1 MSTAPAPKA
10 CEGSGSLL
18 ADYDTTF
25 AMGADMFEKILV
37 PLDGSPIAQGIL
49 PCVKT
54 LARGFRSRIIL
65 FHTAEAPVEPRGRRQ
80 KKYAQETL
88 DRIRSLAE
96 EYLAGVAKELRR
108 ERFKVEAKVGL
119 GGVAHS
125 ITDFAEAE
133 KVDLIAMSTH
143 GRAGLA
149 RWMLGSAPDRVLRHT
164 EQPVLLVRP
173 AGETPVE
180 QKRYPLRKV
189 IVPLDGS
196 RAAQAVL
203 PYAQEL
209 AKTLKLEV
217 VLIQVIGAETTVQF
231 SPMGPDTWSIP
242 SDVLQRIDV
251 LASGYLAGVGKELE
265 RQGLSVRWDV
275 LRGSP
280 AQRIVEFAKGTPGS
294 MVAMTTH
301 GRSGLRR
308 WVLGSVADQV
318 VRASRE
324 PVLVIRPRR
333 DG

>member
-1 MSTAPAPKA
+1 MSTAAAAKA
-10 CEGSGSLL
+10 CERSGSLL
-18 ADYDTTF
+18 AYYDATF
-25 AMGADMFEKILV
+25 VMGADMFEKILV
-37 PLDGSPIAQGIL
+37 PLDGSSIAQGIL

-54 LARGFRSRIIL
+54 LARGFRSGIIL
-65 FHTAEAPVEPRGRRQ
+65 FHTAEAPVEPQGRQ

-108 ERFKVEAKVGL
+108 ERFKVESKVGS
-119 GGVAHS
+119 GGVASS

-149 RWMLGSAPDRVLRHT
+149 RWMLGSAPDRVLRHA

-173 AGETPVE
+173 TGETPVA
-180 QKRYPLRKV
+180 QKGYPLRKV

-196 RAAQAVL
+196 RAAEAVL
-203 PYAQEL
+203 PYVQEL
-209 AKTLKLEV
+209 AKTLKLEA
-217 VLIQVIGAETTVQF
+217 VLLQVISAETTVQF
-231 SPMGPDTWSIP
+231 APIGPDTWSIP

-251 LASGYLAGVGKELE
+251 VASGYLAGVGTELQ
-265 RQGLSVRWDV
+265 RQGISVRWDV
-275 LRGSP
+275 LRGSA
-280 AQRIVEFAKGTPGS
+280 AQRIVEFAKQTPGS
-294 MVAMTTH
+294 LVAMTTH

-318 VRASRE
+318 VRASGE

-333 DG
+333 GG